1 MKIED
6 VKRKERK
13 SLIISVRISKEQSN
27 FMKEKDISP
36 GAVLRKAL
44 SELMK

>member
-6 VKRKERK
+6 VKRKKRK
-13 SLIISVRISKEQSN
+13 GLIISIRISKEESD
-27 FMKEKDISP
+27 FMKKKDISP
-36 GAVLRKAL
+36 GAVLRMAL